1 MGQTVLALMN
11 HRIRRLGL
19 CNIVLMN
26 WFYGYQSMLFSRKI
40 LTKMSC
46 YNKKEFNYFLLKSVS
61 VCQNVLKHN
70 GDALLEY

>member
-46 YNKKEFNYFLLKSVS
+46 YNKKEFNYFLL
-61 VCQNVLKHN
+61 
-70 GDALLEY
+70 